1 MMRSQPIS
9 RREQLLSH
17 LEAAEGAWLSG
28 ERLAAELGV
37 SRAAVWKL
45 IRGLETDG
53 IAIEARPSLGYRLD
67 PATDPLCAAAIA
79 RRLTTREPAVT
90 VEHHPLLDSTNRL
103 AARLARAGA
112 PEGHLV
118 TASAQSSG
126 RGRCGRSF
134 ISPPDTGVYFS
145 LILRPR
151 LAYEDALLITT
162 TAAVAVSE
170 AIRRLLPG
178 LNPEIKWV
186 NDILLDGR
194 KVCGI
199 LTEASLDME
208 SGSIAALIL
217 GIGINVYPPAEG
229 FPAELASIAGALVP
243 AVRPGLRASL
253 IAAVVDAFFAY
264 YPALAD
270 EEGRLAIVAAYRAR
284 CPIAG
289 RAITVVAGDGTDRP
303 ATALGIDD
311 RGRLNVRYDDGGEDC
326 LGSGEIRVRPR

>member
-1 MMRSQPIS
+1 MMPGQPLS
-9 RREQLLSH
+9 RREQLFAR

-28 ERLAAELGV
+28 EALAVELGV

-45 IRGLETDG
+45 IRGLEADG
-53 IAIEARPSLGYRLD
+53 IVIEARPSLGYRLD
-67 PATDPLCAAAIA
+67 PTADPLCAAAIV
-79 RRLTTREPAVT
+79 RRLTTRDPAVT
-90 VEHHPLLDSTNRL
+90 VEHHPSLDSTNRL

-118 TASAQSSG
+118 VASAQSAG
-126 RGRCGRSF
+126 RGRYGRSF
-134 ISPPDTGVYFS
+134 VSPPDSGVYFS

-170 AIRRLLPG
+170 AIRRLLPD
-178 LNPEIKWV
+178 LSPEIKWV

-217 GIGINVYPPAEG
+217 GIGINVYPPADG
-229 FPAELASIAGALVP
+229 FPAELATIAGALTST
-243 AVRPGLRASL
+243 VRPGLRASL
-253 IAAVVDAFFAY
+253 IAAVVDSFFAC
-264 YPALAD
+264 YPALPD
-270 EEGRLAIVAAYRAR
+270 EEGRSAIVAAYRAR

-289 RAITVVAGDGTDRP
+289 RAITVVAGDGTGRP

-311 RGRLNVRYDDGGEDC
+311 RGRLNVRYDDGSEDS